1 MSAPSDEQ
9 LNRIAADA
17 EADLNSY
24 QAKTGEAREQADDA
38 AGVRSIPENKF
49 PGADE
54 GGDLD
59 ARGRQARGELYD
71 HNKGDGGPAAALDAN
86 EPSGAND
93 GDVYRIP
100 GIDSLGTQG
109 QKHDPLLQGEDASI
123 TNVGRNP
130 PGPGGS
136 KFKGEGYYK
145 PESVPG
151 SIAAEGNVPPASV
164 TEASRET
171 EGY

>member
-49 PGADE
+49 PGADVKYGDDLSTNAGYNKRIPPEE

-71 HNKGDGGPAAALDAN
+71 HNKGDA
-86 EPSGAND
+86 
-93 GDVYRIP
+93 
-100 GIDSLGTQG
+100 QG
-109 QKHDPLLQGEDASI
+109 QKPDPLLQGEDASI

-136 KFKGEGYYK
+136 KFKGEDYYK